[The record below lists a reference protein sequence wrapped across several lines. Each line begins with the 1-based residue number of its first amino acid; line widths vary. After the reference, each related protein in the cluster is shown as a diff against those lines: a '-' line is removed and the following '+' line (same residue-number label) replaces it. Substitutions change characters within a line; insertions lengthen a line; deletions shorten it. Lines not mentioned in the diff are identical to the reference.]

1 MYFSKIFFSPIR
13 DVKNLLSKYNV
24 RFIDKSLSG
33 HCHLTKSC
41 AKDLKIL
48 NQVNGIAPNLQVRQQ
63 FYETYKNDLEINLV
77 DVFICFHPIGMC
89 ELFMP
94 FNRTI
99 IAISSTRYELG
110 RHGPEDWTNLNK
122 NLQIIASNPQY
133 VFHLKLYLKRKHFRI
148 IIF

>member
-1 MYFSKIFFSPIR
+1 MQLFVFLQLFFSPIN

-33 HCHLTKSC
+33 HCQLTKSC
-41 AKDLKIL
+41 AKDLKVL
-48 NQVNGIAPNLQVRQQ
+48 NQDNGIAPNLQVRQQ
-63 FYETYKNDLEINLV
+63 FYETYRNDFEINSV

-99 IAISSTRYELG
+99 IVISSTRYELG
-110 RHGPEDWTNLNK
+110 RHGPEAWTDLNK
-122 NLQIIASNPQY
+122 NLHIMTSNP
-133 VFHLKLYLKRKHFRI
+133 R
-148 IIF
+148 